1 MTTLR
6 ASIGRR
12 RPRLLTLFAVG
23 ISAIFWFLE
32 ALMHVHVWGNSDLV
46 DELLHPP
53 GHEIW
58 TRLAIIALILAFG
71 YYGDRLLASRRRA
84 EDAALLANAEL
95 TQIFETAADGMRI
108 VDSDFNILNA
118 NQTFVQ
124 LSGLDREELL
134 RKKCYEVFRGH
145 RCHTPECPLNQV
157 MEGADRIEYDAEKR
171 TLDGRIVP
179 SIVTATPFRWPDGT
193 VVGIVE
199 DFKDISERKRAEKE
213 IRESRERLRE
223 LTSHL
228 QLIREEE
235 RGRIEREIHD
245 ELGQALA
252 ALNMDVY
259 WIRKRLPK
267 EAAALHAKTEDMA
280 RLIGQ
285 TVDSVR
291 RICLE
296 LRPWL
301 LDDFGLSAAVEWLT
315 GEFTERTGLPCNT
328 SITPREIVLDQ
339 DVSIAAYRILQ
350 EALTNII
357 RHAEASRVEVEL
369 DHTPPLL
376 RLRVADDGKG
386 MDQAKKKK
394 GSFGLIGIRER
405 AHGFGGE
412 VVIRSSG
419 KGTSLEV
426 SIPTDVEQR
435 REPVP
440 STPAAVS
447 GAA

>member
-1 MTTLR
+1 MTISRSKWQALR
-6 ASIGRR
+6 V
-12 RPRLLTLFAVG
+12 RPFTRLGLALGFSYW
-23 ISAIFWFLE
+23 ILE
-32 ALMHVHVWGNSDLV
+32 SLLDVFVWNYPSMLVALLA
-46 DELLHPP
+46 PP
-53 GHEIW
+53 GHELW
-58 TRLAIIALILAFG
+58 MRLTVTVLFVVFG
-71 YYGDRLLASRRRA
+71 FYGDHLLSKRHGA
-84 EDAALLANAEL
+84 EERALLANAEL
-95 TQIFETAADGMRI
+95 NQIFDTAADGMRV
-108 VDSDFNILNA
+108 VDRDFNILRA
-118 NQTFVQ
+118 NETFVRMT
-124 LSGLDREELL
+124 GLGREELL
-134 RKKCYEVFRGH
+134 GRKCYEVFRGH
-145 RCHTPECPLNQV
+145 RCHTPECPLREIV
-157 MEGADRIEYDAEKR
+157 EGAERVEYDSEKR
-171 TLDGRIVP
+171 TLDGRVVP
-179 SIVTATPFRWPDGT
+179 SIVTATPFRRPDGT

-267 EAAALHAKTEDMA
+267 EAVALREKTEDMS
-280 RLIGQ
+280 RLIGR

-315 GEFTERTGLPCNT
+315 GEFAERTGLPCRT
-328 SITPREIVLDQ
+328 SITPREILLDQ
-339 DVSIAAYRILQ
+339 DVSIAVYRILQ

-369 DHTPPLL
+369 DYTSPLL

-386 MDQAKKKK
+386 MDQAGKKK

-405 AHGFGGE
+405 AHGFGGD

-426 SIPTDVEQR
+426 RIPVGAGR
-435 REPVP
+435 RDEPLL
-440 STPAAVS
+440 STPSAQP

>member
-1 MTTLR
+1 MTRL
-6 ASIGRR
+6 AIALSI
-12 RPRLLTLFAVG
+12 L
-23 ISAIFWFLE
+23 FWFLE
-32 ALMHVHVWGNSDLV
+32 ALMHVHIWKNSDFLS
-46 DELLHPP
+46 ELLSPP
-53 GHEIW
+53 AHEISM
-58 TRLAIIALILAFG
+58 RLIIILAILGFG
-71 YYGDRLLASRRRA
+71 YYADRLLKARRKA
-84 EDAALLANAEL
+84 ENGALLASAEL
-95 TQIFETAADGMRI
+95 NQVFETAADGMRI
-108 VDSDFNILNA
+108 VDRDFNVLRA
-118 NQTFVQ
+118 NETFVRM
-124 LSGLDREELL
+124 SGLDREEIL
-134 RKKCYEVFRGH
+134 RRKCYEVFRGH
-145 RCHTPECPLNQV
+145 RCHTPDCPLNRV
-157 MEGADRIEYDAEKR
+157 IEGAERVEYDSEKR
-171 TLDGRIVP
+171 TLDGRMVP
-179 SIVTATPFRWPDGT
+179 SIVTATPFKRPDGS

-199 DFKDISERKRAEKE
+199 DFKDISERKQAERALH
-213 IRESRERLRE
+213 ESRERLRR

-228 QLIREEE
+228 QLVREEE

-267 EAAALHAKTEDMA
+267 DASALREKTEEMS

-301 LDDFGLSAAVEWLT
+301 LDDFGLSAAAEWLT
-315 GEFTERTGLPCNT
+315 REFTERTGLPCSI
-328 SITPREIVLDQ
+328 SITPSEIVLDQ

-357 RHAEASRVEVEL
+357 RHAEASRVDVEL
-369 DHTPPLL
+369 GYTAPFL

-386 MDQAKKKK
+386 MDQAKSKT

-405 AHGFGGE
+405 ANGFGGE
-412 VVIRSSG
+412 VVIESSG
-419 KGTSLEV
+419 AGTSLEV
-426 SIPTDVEQR
+426 SIPVGASER
-435 REPVP
+435 GEPTLP
-440 STPAAVS
+440 NPAAAP